1 MHIILTGATG
11 TVGAAVLQH
20 CLASPI
26 ITQLSI
32 LSRRQFALPT
42 GNDLDIQKAR
52 VIVHGDYLTYPDDLL
67 SNALRGAQ
75 GCIWAQGISQS
86 EVPKG

>member
-11 TVGAAVLQH
+11 TVGAAVLEH
-20 CLASPI
+20 CLTSPA
-26 ITQLSI
+26 ITRLSI

-42 GNDLDIQKAR
+42 AKNIDPIKAE
-52 VIVHGDYLTYPDDLL
+52 IILHEDYSSYPDEL
-67 SNALRGAQ
+67 SAKLKGAE

-86 EVPKG
+86 EVSKE